1 MKNTPKSNFFGRGK
15 KLFDAIDSIAKN
27 LTI

>member
-1 MKNTPKSNFFGRGK
+1 MKNTPKSNFWGRGK